1 MISILCLHGG
11 AATKAI
17 RSLIAR
23 NSREAGSAT
32 TNANITAAEKDP
44 CKGKF
49 SDQLHSICYDILS
62 AFG

>member
-17 RSLIAR
+17 RSLIAQ

-32 TNANITAAEKDP
+32 TNANITAAEKIRA
-44 CKGKF
+44 KVNSVINYIQF
-49 SDQLHSICYDILS
+49 VMIY
-62 AFG
+62 

>member
-11 AATKAI
+11 AATNAI

-32 TNANITAAEKDP
+32 TNANITAAEKIRA
-44 CKGKF
+44 KVNSVINYIQF
-49 SDQLHSICYDILS
+49 LMIY
-62 AFG
+62 